1 MVVGARYWYF
11 GIFAVLFASGI
22 GVAIYRA
29 IASDDAIIDK
39 WYNVMVASGAMAMG
53 SAAISLTLT
62 ETWRAI
68 MVIARDIH
76 KWFEDRRKKRFA
88 EIRAEGIQEGE
99 ARGEAR
105 GIEKG
110 RQEGRVEGKHEGR
123 QEERGLWEEW
133 NARRMDAEARGEDF
147 LEPPP
152 NGKV

>member
-53 SAAISLTLT
+53 SAAISLTVT

-76 KWFEDRRKKRFA
+76 KWFEDRRKRRFA
-88 EIRAEGIQEGE
+88 EIRAEGE

-110 RQEGRVEGKHEGR
+110 RQEGRAEGRVEGR
-123 QEERGLWEEW
+123 VEERSLWKEW
-133 NARRMDAEARGEDF
+133 NARRMDAQARGEDF

-152 NGKV
+152 NGKI

>member
-1 MVVGARYWYF
+1 MVGARYWYF

-53 SAAISLTLT
+53 SAAISLTVT

-76 KWFEDRRKKRFA
+76 KWFEDRRKRRFA
-88 EIRAEGIQEGE
+88 EIRAEG
-99 ARGEAR
+99 RL
-105 GIEKG
+105 
-110 RQEGRVEGKHEGR
+110 
-123 QEERGLWEEW
+123 EERSLWQEW
-133 NARRMDAEARGEDF
+133 NARRLEAEARGEDF